1 MSGFR
6 ERVFRA
12 GVLMLAHLM
21 RRPRSGNVRTE
32 IVVLTP
38 TACGSLGDEAMV
50 RAAVGLISTHLQ
62 PPGVTLLT
70 WDEKDAEVLGDLSVR
85 FCQIGRFL
93 SLQLGLR
100 NAIRPLREARQLIA
114 VLDRAERVF
123 VLGADVLDGK
133 YSETRSLRR
142 MFVADLAQRRGAAAA
157 LAGFSFSDRATAA
170 TRAALQRLP
179 GGVRLACREPHSAA
193 RVTEIT
199 GRDVEANADLAFL
212 LMQRPPGSTDHPR
225 LQDAIRTRREAGR
238 QIVAVNLNRQAFAHS
253 DAASIDRI
261 VARYEA
267 ALQAVARAAD
277 VSFVFIP
284 HDYRGP
290 HSDEILLRRIAGRLG
305 GALDVLMP
313 QDRLGADGAKWLA
326 GLSDLTVT
334 GRMHLAIASLG
345 AGVPAFVQDY
355 QGKVTGLL
363 SLFDLQEM
371 RFTEDDLAQP
381 DDFARRVCDALCRN
395 KDLRARIAGA
405 LPEIRRRSTRNI
417 IGPGED

>member
-1 MSGFR
+1 M
-6 ERVFRA
+6 
-12 GVLMLAHLM
+12 
-21 RRPRSGNVRTE
+21 
-32 IVVLTP
+32 
-38 TACGSLGDEAMV
+38 
-50 RAAVGLISTHLQ
+50 
-62 PPGVTLLT
+62 
-70 WDEKDAEVLGDLSVR
+70 
-85 FCQIGRFL
+85 
-93 SLQLGLR
+93 
-100 NAIRPLREARQLIA
+100 
-114 VLDRAERVF
+114 
-123 VLGADVLDGK
+123 
-133 YSETRSLRR
+133 
-142 MFVADLAQRRGAAAA
+142 
-157 LAGFSFSDRATAA
+157 
-170 TRAALQRLP
+170 
-179 GGVRLACREPHSAA
+179 RLACREPHSAA

-225 LQDAIRTRREAGR
+225 LQDAVRARREAGR